1 MKKEEWI
8 ALLRITGID
17 EKAVSLATHAY
28 EIGYEEAKFES
39 IKQSPI
45 IKGGID
51 SSENKESSL
60 G

>member
-28 EIGYEEAKFES
+28 ES

-45 IKGGID
+45 IKGGVD
-51 SSENKESSL
+51 NSENNENRA